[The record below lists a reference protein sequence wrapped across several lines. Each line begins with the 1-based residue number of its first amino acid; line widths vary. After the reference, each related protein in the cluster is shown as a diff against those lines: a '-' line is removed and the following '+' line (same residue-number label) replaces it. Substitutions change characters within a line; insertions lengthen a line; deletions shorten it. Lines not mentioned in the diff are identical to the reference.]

1 MRREFNTVY
10 DILNRQ
16 KHRRLYLHVFGQ
28 TFPLLYFNRTYF
40 EQKLFYSFSLSLTLF
55 CLHFTLLTTGRDIEL
70 EYFLCSFFYEKEFN
84 NQLTDW
90 DSIYSRFFTGGFEP
104 LTSAL
109 CSGKQCVW
117 IQNFPYIQ
125 IAYTYL
131 FGLPIQLNMKPV
143 VQCDPCLKLQK
154 VRSVIIPIL

>member
-1 MRREFNTVY
+1 MNL
-10 DILNRQ
+10 IL
-16 KHRRLYLHVFGQ
+16 FM
-28 TFPLLYFNRTYF
+28 TFLTGRSIVDCTYTSLVRHF
-40 EQKLFYSFSLSLTLF
+40 HCYILIGPISSKNFFILSLSLSLF